1 MGHDGSVRRDLLR
14 LDRSRVDAR
23 RIRLGDG
30 VAEDSFEEG
39 VFHLGDVGAQ
49 FGCDLDLAVG
59 RFAVGQGERV
69 VVLLGSRQHQ
79 TLHAAGVADIPAV
92 VAEHQQY
99 AFGRECDDSV
109 HVGAV
114 PAAVESVFRHL
125 RGKAD
130 DTVAAV
136 EEHAR
141 RLFGQPDL
149 IRIRRV
155 DIGND
160 VRTVARHLG
169 RRHVQ
174 QRSQILRRVDVADAV
189 VAGVVVAFVDLHL
202 AFAVTVGNS
211 VGGTENVVAPFA
223 LGLAFRTGH
232 EVPFHA
238 GDGEAY
244 ARSLFTVDEGV
255 FLVFDLDVA
264 GIGRTDFGVG
274 KRDLKGRFRRPVV
287 ERDFRSGED
296 RVLAA
301 RNGHGNR
308 DGVGVVGTHGRE
320 GQYRRIGRIE
330 FEVRGVVL
338 RGEVNPVAAVGLGFA
353 AGVGRIVGTPCE
365 HESRNKRV

>member
-69 VVLLGSRQHQ
+69 VVLLCSRQHQ

-99 AFGRECDDSV
+99 AFGRECNDSV

-114 PAAVESVFRHL
+114 PAAIESVFRHL

-149 IRIRRV
+149 IRIR
-155 DIGND
+155 
-160 VRTVARHLG
+160 
-169 RRHVQ
+169 

-223 LGLAFRTGH
+223 LGLAFRPGH

-308 DGVGVVGTHGRE
+308 NGVGVVGTHGRE